1 MRVQLPRQ
9 VYIPT
14 GATKFT
20 DKSTGAVIYTYDTK
34 SARPGAMG
42 FAPKGQKPA
51 FNFTFRSAAQR
62 DKHCSDW
69 FAGLRRRKAAV
80 VQRRADDKAAGIGL
94 VVGDILSTC
103 WGYDQTN
110 REFFEVIGL
119 IGASMVELQEIG
131 QVSVATGTDS
141 GRCVP
146 QSGNFKGASIRRKA
160 VRGCVT
166 IDDVR
171 IATKWNTSLVA
182 GVAVGPALDWS
193 NGH

>member
-20 DKSTGAVIYTYDTK
+20 DKETGAVIYTYSSK

-51 FNFTFRSAAQR
+51 FNYTFRSLEQR
-62 DKHCSDW
+62 NKHCSDF
-69 FAGLRRRKAAV
+69 FAGIRRRKATIE
-80 VQRRADDKAAGIGL
+80 QRRRDNKAAGTGL

-110 REFFEVIGL
+110 REFFEVIGM
-119 IGASMVELQEIG
+119 IGSSMVELQEVG
-131 QVSVATGTDS
+131 QVSVATGFDS
-141 GRCVP
+141 GKCVP
-146 QSGNFKGASIRRKA
+146 QSGNFKGAPIRRKA
-160 VRGCVT
+160 VRGMVT

-171 IATKWNTSLVA
+171 IATKWNTHLVA
-182 GVAVGPALDWS
+182 GVAVGPALTWS